1 MMAIQR
7 HPMESALSL
16 ALDPPSRPWRLS
28 RNATLAMGAVVLLH
42 AGLGAYLYSMKM
54 NPPHETAFD
63 PPAIVVTTTKLE
75 PPKPPPPPPREQP
88 KHQQAQPPIHHP
100 TMVETTPDTH
110 TVPLLPPTTAKL
122 DPDANIVPQTKV
134 DAGPSLIQNPDWVA
148 RPTALQMTR
157 YYPEIAM
164 ENGVSG
170 KVVLNCGV
178 TASGGVANCQ
188 VLSETPAG
196 QGFAAAALKLA
207 GFFRMS
213 PRTENGKAIDGALV
227 RIPLVFNA
235 GE

>member
-16 ALDPPSRPWRLS
+16 ALDPPARQWRLS
-28 RNATLAMGAVVLLH
+28 RRGALAVSVVILLH

-54 NPPHETAFD
+54 NPPHEVNNG
-63 PPAIVVTTTKLE
+63 PPPMVVTTWT
-75 PPKPPPPPPREQP
+75 PPKPTPPPPRQP
-88 KHQQAQPPIHHP
+88 SKPHEDVAAPIHHA
-100 TMVETTPDTH
+100 TMVEPSTVVKPLPILPD
-110 TVPLLPPTTAKL
+110 P
-122 DPDANIVPQTKV
+122 TKV
-134 DAGPSLIQNPDWVA
+134 VDTRAELKPTIKSDPGPALIQNPDWVS
-148 RPTALQMTR
+148 RPTPEQMTR
-157 YYPEIAM
+157 YYPELAM
-164 ENGVSG
+164 EDGLSG

-196 QGFAAAALKLA
+196 HGFGAAALKLA
-207 GFFRMS
+207 GFFKLS
-213 PRTENGKAIDGALV
+213 PRTENGKTIDGALV

>member
-16 ALDPPSRPWRLS
+16 ALDPPARPWRLS
-28 RNATLAMGAVVLLH
+28 RRATLAVGVVLLLH

-54 NPPHETAFD
+54 NPPRETVTD
-63 PPAIVVTTTKLE
+63 PPAIIVTTFN
-75 PPKPPPPPPREQP
+75 PPKPPPPPREQP
-88 KHQQAQPPIHHP
+88 NQQAQPPIHRP
-100 TMVETTPDTH
+100 TMVDPTSTVQP
-110 TVPLLPPTTAKL
+110 VPLLPPVVKPVDPTAEIL
-122 DPDANIVPQTKV
+122 PTPKV
-134 DAGPSLIQNPDWVA
+134 VAGPTLIQNPDWVS

-157 YYPEIAM
+157 NYPEIAM

-170 KVVLNCGV
+170 RVVLNCGV

-207 GFFRMS
+207 GFFKLS

-235 GE
+235 GD